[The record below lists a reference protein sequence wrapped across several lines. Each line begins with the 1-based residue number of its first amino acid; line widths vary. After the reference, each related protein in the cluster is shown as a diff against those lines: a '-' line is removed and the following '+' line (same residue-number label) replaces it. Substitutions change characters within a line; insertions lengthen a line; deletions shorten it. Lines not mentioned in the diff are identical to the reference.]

1 MTRFLKGTDRPLAE
15 AYQLALLDLD
25 GVVYRGKNP
34 VEYAADSIR
43 AAEAAG
49 MTIEYTTNNSSRFQH
64 VVADQ
69 LKGFG
74 LDVEPWQV
82 ITSSVVAARMV
93 AKALPAGARVQVL
106 GAEHLR
112 DEVTRN
118 GLTIVDGPQDRPQAV
133 IQGWYPDMTWQMM
146 ADAAF
151 AVEAGVVYRGK
162 NPVEHAAESIRK
174 AEGLGMTVEYTTNNS
189 SRLQSVVADQLKG
202 FDLDVEPWQVITSS
216 VVAARMVARAVPQ
229 GAKVFVLGAQHL
241 REEVAKQGLEV
252 VDSAEDK
259 PVAAIQGWYP
269 DMSWNQMAQ
278 IAYAVE
284 QGATYFVTNR
294 DLTIPRELGIAPGC
308 GSMIRAVITA
318 TGVEPVASAGKPEA
332 YMYDEARE
340 LNAAEGHDLVPK
352 EASIAIGDR
361 LDTDIEAGNRG
372 DYDSLAVLTGVTNP
386 ILTTRA

>member
-1 MTRFLKGTDRPLAE
+1 M
-15 AYQLALLDLD
+15 
-25 GVVYRGKNP
+25 VYRGKNP

-151 AVEAGVVYRGK
+151 AVEAG
-162 NPVEHAAESIRK
+162 
-174 AEGLGMTVEYTTNNS
+174 
-189 SRLQSVVADQLKG
+189 
-202 FDLDVEPWQVITSS
+202 
-216 VVAARMVARAVPQ
+216 
-229 GAKVFVLGAQHL
+229 
-241 REEVAKQGLEV
+241 
-252 VDSAEDK
+252 
-259 PVAAIQGWYP
+259 
-269 DMSWNQMAQ
+269 
-278 IAYAVE
+278 
-284 QGATYFVTNR
+284 ATYFVTNR
-294 DLTIPRELGIAPGC
+294 DLTIPRELGIA
-308 GSMIRAVITA
+308 
-318 TGVEPVASAGKPEA
+318 
-332 YMYDEARE
+332 MYDEARE

-386 ILTTRA
+386 TELMLAPSHLRPTFIAPDLRELGEAQPEPVRDESGTWECRKASAWFENGQVHVSDPTSMDGLRAAVCAAWEASDQGAQLSEATVPVFAIVA

>member
-151 AVEAGVVYRGK
+151 AVEAG
-162 NPVEHAAESIRK
+162 
-174 AEGLGMTVEYTTNNS
+174 
-189 SRLQSVVADQLKG
+189 
-202 FDLDVEPWQVITSS
+202 
-216 VVAARMVARAVPQ
+216 
-229 GAKVFVLGAQHL
+229 
-241 REEVAKQGLEV
+241 
-252 VDSAEDK
+252 
-259 PVAAIQGWYP
+259 
-269 DMSWNQMAQ
+269 
-278 IAYAVE
+278 
-284 QGATYFVTNR
+284 ATYFVTNR

-318 TGVEPVASAGKPEA
+318 
-332 YMYDEARE
+332 
-340 LNAAEGHDLVPK
+340 AAEGHDLVPK

-386 ILTTRA
+386 TELMLAPSHLRPTFIAPDLRELGEAQPEPVRDESGTWECRKASAWFENGQVHVSDPTSMDGLRAAVCAAWEAADQGAQLSEATVPVFAIEA

>member
-1 MTRFLKGTDRPLAE
+1 MLKGTDQPIAK

-34 VEYAADSIR
+34 VEHASESIR
-43 AAEAAG
+43 AAEGLG

-93 AKALPAGARVQVL
+93 AKAVPAGSRVLVL

-112 DEVTRN
+112 EEVTRN
-118 GLTIVDGPQDRPQAV
+118 GLTIVDGAADKPDAV
-133 IQGWYPDMTWQMM
+133 IQGWFPEMTWQMM
-146 ADAAF
+146 AEVAF
-151 AVEAGVVYRGK
+151 AVEA
-162 NPVEHAAESIRK
+162 
-174 AEGLGMTVEYTTNNS
+174 
-189 SRLQSVVADQLKG
+189 
-202 FDLDVEPWQVITSS
+202 
-216 VVAARMVARAVPQ
+216 
-229 GAKVFVLGAQHL
+229 
-241 REEVAKQGLEV
+241 
-252 VDSAEDK
+252 
-259 PVAAIQGWYP
+259 
-269 DMSWNQMAQ
+269 
-278 IAYAVE
+278 
-284 QGATYFVTNR
+284 GATYFVTNR

-308 GSMIRAVITA
+308 GSMIRAVIAA
-318 TGVEPVASAGKPEA
+318 TGVEPVASAGKPES

-340 LNAAEGHDLVPK
+340 LNASEGHDLVPR

-372 DYDSLAVLTGVTNP
+372 GYDSLCVLTGVATP
-386 ILTTRA
+386 DELLTAPAHLRPTYVARDLRDLTVAQPEPVPVPGGADAAATRWRCADAEAWLEDGVLRVSDGGDINALRAALNLMWTLADAGRDVASIGLPAWTL

>member
-25 GVVYRGKNP
+25 GRG
-34 VEYAADSIR
+34 VSRQESGRIR
-43 AAEAAG
+43 GRFHSCGRSRRHDHRIHHEQLLALPARGGRPAQGLRLGRGAVAG
-49 MTIEYTTNNSSRFQH
+49 H
-64 VVADQ
+64 H
-69 LKGFG
+69 LFG
-74 LDVEPWQV
+74 GGR
-82 ITSSVVAARMV
+82 RMV

-151 AVEAGVVYRGK
+151 AVEA
-162 NPVEHAAESIRK
+162 
-174 AEGLGMTVEYTTNNS
+174 
-189 SRLQSVVADQLKG
+189 
-202 FDLDVEPWQVITSS
+202 
-216 VVAARMVARAVPQ
+216 
-229 GAKVFVLGAQHL
+229 
-241 REEVAKQGLEV
+241 
-252 VDSAEDK
+252 
-259 PVAAIQGWYP
+259 
-269 DMSWNQMAQ
+269 
-278 IAYAVE
+278 
-284 QGATYFVTNR
+284 GATYFVTNR

-352 EASIAIGDR
+352 EASIAIATASTPISR
-361 LDTDIEAGNRG
+361 P
-372 DYDSLAVLTGVTNP
+372 VTAA
-386 ILTTRA
+386 TTIRWRC